1 MNRPALPDPMS
12 CPETP
17 PANVISTAPRNRT
30 RTALLVVSL
39 ASAGLFFVRADQV
52 RAVGERTSVEMRI
65 LSYAGGNPSPRPSA
79 VKRLMWEVRQRTSV
93 ETKLEAERV
102 RFSEASVFE
111 GPLLYFSGDRAFPL
125 FSEAEVQG
133 FRRFVDFGGAVIID
147 DAAPDEGGFD
157 SSVRREI
164 ARAFGGQALQRLP
177 NSHVL
182 FRSFYLVQHPVGRVD
197 GPDYLEA
204 VERGG
209 RAAVVYS
216 RHDLGGAYERDN
228 LGNYT
233 HPVTPGAERQ
243 REMAFRLGVNLVLYA
258 LCLDYKDDQV
268 HAPFIM
274 RRWAGRP

>member
-1 MNRPALPDPMS
+1 MSPVFKRYRVAAPALIF
-12 CPETP
+12 
-17 PANVISTAPRNRT
+17 A
-30 RTALLVVSL
+30 ALCG
-39 ASAGLFFVRADQV
+39 AFGAAERV
-52 RAVGERTSVEMRI
+52 RAVGERTAIELRMI
-65 LSYAGGNPSPRPSA
+65 DYAGGNPSPRPSA
-79 VKRLMWEVRQRTSV
+79 VKRLAWEVRQRTSV
-93 ETKLEAERV
+93 ETRLDAGRV
-102 RFSEASVFE
+102 RFSDPGVFDS
-111 GPLLYFSGDRAFPL
+111 PLLYFSGDRAFPL

-133 FRRFVDFGGAVIID
+133 FRRFVDFGGVVVID
-147 DAAPDEGGFD
+147 DASPDDDGFD

-164 ARAFGGQALQRLP
+164 ARAFGSQSLARLP
-177 NSHVL
+177 SSHVL
-182 FRSFYLVQHPVGRVD
+182 FRSFYLLQRPLGRVS

-204 VERGG
+204 VEHGG
-209 RAAVVYS
+209 RAAVIYS

-233 HPVTPGAERQ
+233 YSVAPGAERQ